1 MRRVCES
8 CGAATNKGNALCC
21 KCAHPNL
28 SPEERSARAKES
40 ARARWGEP
48 RARSPGYI
56 SPCRRDGDYI
66 PPSRRGICSRCGR
79 IIQIGRDSRAD
90 PVCHP
95 CRRAAPAVMFEYV
108 CPVCGRE
115 FTSPYSV
122 QTCSR
127 RCGGMVAAWKM
138 LRPGLPFDREE
149 MAAIC
154 DRRKMRGKTQSRA
167 RQLRHAQTW
176 DGISDEEILE
186 RDGWRCQIPGCK
198 RRPIRKDAAYPHP
211 RSPSVDH
218 IIPLSLGGDD
228 TAVNKRAA
236 HLVCNVARGN
246 RVGVEQLPLFGVVR
260 EPPLATVTAGE
271 RAAMFQRP
279 ERKHL
284 PSRTVCFPNCA
295 HCGKLFTAHTRRAKF
310 CSLKCRNASRFQP
323 RY

>member
-1 MRRVCES
+1 
-8 CGAATNKGNALCC
+8 
-21 KCAHPNL
+21 
-28 SPEERSARAKES
+28 
-40 ARARWGEP
+40 
-48 RARSPGYI
+48 
-56 SPCRRDGDYI
+56 
-66 PPSRRGICSRCGR
+66 
-79 IIQIGRDSRAD
+79 
-90 PVCHP
+90 
-95 CRRAAPAVMFEYV
+95 MFEYV

-176 DGISDEEILE
+176 DGISDDEILE

-279 ERKHL
+279 ERKHW

-310 CSLKCRNASRFQP
+310 CSLKCRNASRFP
-323 RY
+323 SLRYCGCGQQLLPGRHKCDDCKLRGSRSCEICERRYDPWYNGQRSCSRACGVELKRRNGRAA